1 MACPAATRRI
11 TDTRFAMNMISRS
24 NQNVGSNNELELPE
38 STVGLSRRAVLKTA
52 TAAAGAMAG
61 VSAGL
66 AETIPEAG
74 FSAPL
79 VELHV
84 PAGALTLEQK
94 GAMIRGVT
102 DVLLGAT
109 KLPPDQAKKLWVQVF
124 ETAEG
129 GWGVGGQV
137 FVPRGR

>member
-1 MACPAATRRI
+1 M
-11 TDTRFAMNMISRS
+11 DMINKSDKSAQS
-24 NQNVGSNNELELPE
+24 NKDLELAE

-52 TAAAGAMAG
+52 TVAAGAMAG

-66 AETIPEAG
+66 AETIPAAG
-74 FSAPL
+74 FGAPL

-94 GAMIRGVT
+94 GAMIKGVT
-102 DVLLGAT
+102 DVLLSAT
-109 KLPPDQAKKLWVQVF
+109 KLPPDQAKKLWVQLF
-124 ETAEG
+124 EAAEG
-129 GWGVGGQV
+129 GWGVGGQI

>member
-1 MACPAATRRI
+1 MATI
-11 TDTRFAMNMISRS
+11 DSS
-24 NQNVGSNNELELPE
+24 NTSTQPSKDVDLRE
-38 STVGLSRRAVLKTA
+38 SGGGLSRRAILKTA
-52 TAAAGAMAG
+52 TVAAGAAAG
-61 VSAGL
+61 VSAAP
-66 AETIPEAG
+66 AETPAAG
-74 FSAPL
+74 FGAPL

-94 GAMIRGVT
+94 GAMIKGVT
-102 DVLLGAT
+102 DVLLGAF
-109 KLPPDQAKKLWVQVF
+109 KLPPEQAKKLWVQLF

>member
-1 MACPAATRRI
+1 
-11 TDTRFAMNMISRS
+11 MNMINRS
-24 NQNVGSNNELELPE
+24 DKSAQSNKELEVAE
-38 STVGLSRRAVLKTA
+38 STAGLSRRAMLQTA
-52 TAAAGAMAG
+52 TVAAGAMAS

-66 AETIPEAG
+66 AQTIPAAG
-74 FSAPL
+74 FGAPL

-84 PAGALTLEQK
+84 PTGALTLEQK
-94 GAMIRGVT
+94 GAMIKGVT
-102 DVLLGAT
+102 DVLLST
-109 KLPPDQAKKLWVQVF
+109 MKLPLDQAKNLWVQIF